1 MRFFKPIYYTF
12 KPMSRQILVHYI
24 VIGLLLTLSVGLVV
38 KITKNKETLNNKIIS
53 DTTYT
58 TTDKQFLIKDV
69 EQDSDTF
76 GYEKLIGSLIALGFA
91 WLSYKSTTQH
101 TNTKEELKR
110 YQEDNVKQHEE
121 IKLVLAT
128 VIEQADKDK
137 VVKELEEIT
146 KLVTGIVDNIKCQ
159 VLLESI
165 GVRAQQFVMDVMTD
179 ELNHEQYDFSV
190 IKINSKC
197 SETIRQIKDMGFS
210 KEFQVEFIKLQEKHT
225 TELKNTLHDIMIA
238 NIVNH
243 KYLRF
248 GGAVKDF
255 LKNYSRDIV
264 RLHGVIEKT

>member
-1 MRFFKPIYYTF
+1 MKFFKPLYYTF

-24 VIGLLLTLSVGLVV
+24 VIGLLIITIVGLTV
-38 KITKNKETLNNKIIS
+38 KVTKTKQPFNTTIIP

-58 TTDKQFLIKDV
+58 TANKQIISNDS
-69 EQDSDTF
+69 EQSPDTF

-101 TNTKEELKR
+101 TNTKEELKK
-110 YQEDNVKQHEE
+110 YQEDNAKQHEE
-121 IKLVLAT
+121 IKVVLAT

-137 VVKELEEIT
+137 VVGELEEIT
-146 KLVTGIVDNIKCQ
+146 KLVTSIVGDTKCQ

-197 SETIRQIKDMGFS
+197 SETLRQIKDMGFN
-210 KEFQVEFIKLQEKHT
+210 KEFQTEFIKLQQLHT
-225 TELKNTLHDIMIA
+225 TQLKNSLHDIMIE

-248 GGAVKDF
+248 GGAVKTF
-255 LKNYSRDIV
+255 LKEYSRDIV
-264 RLHGVIEKT
+264 KLHGTLKEN